1 MTDEGIGAWV
11 GDQVYDEVARKEGIV
26 TDVKGGTFILRELH
40 TWARTWTAPNAKKL
54 RVTVSREQRLK
65 QREEI

>member
-1 MTDEGIGAWV
+1 V
-11 GDQVYDEVARKEGIV
+11 GDQVYDEVAHKEGIV
-26 TDVKGGTFILRELH
+26 TDVKGGTFILRELYS
-40 TWARTWTAPNAKKL
+40 WALTWTAPSAENL